1 MSIRTRL
8 GRYLL
13 GDKAEPSRQPT
24 RHAGATGTHVLV
36 LGKAKTGTTFLSKVI
51 QNSLAPCD
59 YALEPKDVAFFHE
72 LFEQGRNGNIVVK
85 ILYEHWDRTPH
96 LRNALLANELPLK
109 FHKKVLIVRDPR
121 DELISRLLYIVKP
134 LKDQGKLTP
143 EKLQAWLAV
152 LRQKENDPAS
162 ISVVEMIERLDEI
175 FGSHFLQG
183 FQNALDVFTGFY
195 HHKPPDIYAIRYEDV
210 VDQKVEKLE
219 EYLGFPLDY
228 ALGNDEYINRT
239 KRTGSYGAWKSIFLP
254 ADVEVLTDI
263 MTSFMNHI
271 GYNCWA
277 LEPLDALDK
286 QHMSEYVTRLVSSK

>member
-13 GDKAEPSRQPT
+13 GESAQTSRQSV
-24 RHAGATGTHVLV
+24 RQAGASGTHVLV

-72 LFEQGRNGNIVVK
+72 LFEQGRTGNIVVK

-134 LKDQGKLTP
+134 LKDQGRLTP

-162 ISVVEMIERLDEI
+162 ISVVEMIERLDGI
-175 FGSHFLQG
+175 FGSNFLSG
-183 FQNALDVFTGFY
+183 FQKALDVFTGFY
-195 HHKPPDIYAIRYEDV
+195 HHKPPDIFAIRYEDV

-219 EYLGFPLDY
+219 EYLGFSLNF
-228 ALGNDEYINRT
+228 ALVEDEYISRT

-254 ADVEVLTDI
+254 ADVAALTDI
-263 MTSFMNHI
+263 MTPFMNHI
-271 GYNCWA
+271 GYNCWE
-277 LEPLDALDK
+277 LEPAEALDK
-286 QHMSEYVTRLVSSK
+286 QHVSDYVTRLVSVK